1 MRPHNAA
8 NTPSPDAV
16 PRSLY
21 SAAMESQFDPGLFKP
36 ALIILAAAA
45 LVIPLFHRLRLSPV
59 LGFMLVG
66 VAVGPFGLASFAD
79 RLPLLRAFTLS
90 DPHIIAPT
98 AELGIS
104 LLMFMIGLELSLE
117 RLRVMRRMVFGP
129 GFLQFVLCGAALA
142 AITFCLGASAEAAA
156 VTGAALSMSSTAVVL
171 QVLSQEK
178 RLAGPLGRVCLA
190 ILLFQDIAAVPVLFV
205 ISLLGERVA
214 ARGFTWTVAEAVAVV
229 LGLIVGGRVVLR
241 PLFRSVA
248 RTASPEL
255 FVAACLLVVL
265 ATGLAT
271 MAVRLPMELGSLIAG
286 LLLAETEFRR
296 QIELTIDPFKGLL
309 VGVFLISVGMS
320 LDVRH
325 ILADIP
331 RLLASG
337 TVLVAVKLALI
348 AGLIRAFGVRWRI
361 GIQAGLLLGAGGEFG
376 FVIFGLARA
385 EQVIS
390 PDAARFPLLLT
401 AVSMAC
407 IPLLSTLG
415 RAVVGPAPA
424 RAAPVMDP
432 ALLQAIAADATPRVI
447 IAGFG
452 RVGETVAEMLDMHSQ
467 PYVAVDKDPDRVA
480 SVRRTRSSVFWGDL
494 TREDLLHRL
503 HLDTAKALV
512 LTMSDHAASDRLVA
526 VARALRPD
534 LLIVARARDARHAA
548 HLYRVGATDAVPETI
563 EASLQLS
570 EAVLVDL
577 GVPMGP
583 VIATIHEKRA
593 ALQAEIKAMT
603 PGLDVRPLGRRRLR
617 DLLSR
622 GR

>member
-1 MRPHNAA
+1 MPCD
-8 NTPSPDAV
+8 PPPD
-16 PRSLY
+16 SLRRALY
-21 SAAMESQFDPGLFKP
+21 GPAMDAHFDPGLFKP

-66 VAVGPFGLASFAD
+66 VAVGPFGLASFAG
-79 RLPLLRAFTLS
+79 RLPLLRALTLS

-117 RLRVMRRMVFGP
+117 RLRVMRRLVFGL
-129 GFLQFVLCGAALA
+129 GTLQFLLCGI
-142 AITFCLGASAEAAA
+142 AIAGIARWLGASAEAAA

-178 RLAGPLGRVCLA
+178 RLGGPLGRVSLA

-205 ISLLGERVA
+205 IGLLGENA
-214 ARGFTWTVAEAVAVV
+214 AASGFTWTVGAAVGVV
-229 LGLIVGGRVVLR
+229 LGLIIAGRVVLR

-248 RTASPEL
+248 RTGSPEL

-325 ILADIP
+325 IVDDAP
-331 RLLASG
+331 PLLAAG
-337 TVLVAVKLALI
+337 TGLVAVKLALI
-348 AGLIRAFGVRWRI
+348 AGLARAFGLRWRV

-385 EQVIS
+385 EHVIG

-407 IPLLSTLG
+407 IPLLSAFG
-415 RAVVGPAPA
+415 RRVAGGVPA
-424 RAAPVMDP
+424 RAAPPMDP
-432 ALLQAIAADATPRVI
+432 ALLDAIAADPAPRVI

-452 RVGETVAEMLDMHSQ
+452 RVGETVAEMLDVHRQ

-480 SVRRTRSSVFWGDL
+480 AVRRTRPSVYWGDL

-503 HLDTAKALV
+503 HIDTARALV
-512 LTMSDHAASDRLVA
+512 LTMSDHDASDRLVA
-526 VARALRPD
+526 VARGLRPD

-548 HLYRVGATDAVPETI
+548 QLYRAGATDAVPETI

-593 ALQAEIKAMT
+593 AMQAEIRAMT
-603 PGLDVRPLGRRRLR
+603 PGAAVRPLGRRRLR
-617 DLLSR
+617 DLLPR